1 MWYVEF
7 HADPELILEFFVLEI
22 ERKKKM
28 FNRKTD
34 KNTGTSLSPL
44 DPATSALTELLL
56 ILHLSL
62 GPPELL
68 DEDEQDREIKG
79 IQDLVRLYLHM
90 PLLTRS
96 LTPTFSLGNTE
107 CESIKDAV
115 QLFILRNGCNV
126 LGSIDI

>member
-1 MWYVEF
+1 M
-7 HADPELILEFFVLEI
+7 LILQ
-22 ERKKKM
+22 
-28 FNRKTD
+28 
-34 KNTGTSLSPL
+34 
-44 DPATSALTELLL
+44 
-56 ILHLSL
+56 LSL

-96 LTPTFSLGNTE
+96 LTPTTFSLGNTE